1 MKYLLPLCV
10 VAAAACAPRT
20 PPTATASDASRANVE
35 LAELQQGRTLLIQ
48 KCGGACHKTP
58 MPGDHLAAEW
68 PKKLDEM
75 AERSKLE
82 PMQRALIEKYLVT
95 MASR

>member
-1 MKYLLPLCV
+1 MKKYLLLLTLV
-10 VAAAACAPRT
+10 ACAPRT
-20 PPTATASDASRANVE
+20 PPAVTASDASRANVE

-48 KCGGACHKTP
+48 KCGSSCHKTP
-58 MPGDHLAAEW
+58 MPGDHPAVEW

-95 MASR
+95 MAQR